1 MWQIT
6 RSANK
11 NYSHKNDLKL
21 VAGIGKFLLLK
32 NGKRKSMYQ
41 TLIILIPYLTTIQL
55 DHGSLA
61 ND

>member
-21 VAGIGKFLLLK
+21 VAGIGKFLLYEEWKKKIDVPNINNTYPLPYNHTVGPWK
-32 NGKRKSMYQ
+32 SRK
-41 TLIILIPYLTTIQL
+41 
-55 DHGSLA
+55 
-61 ND
+61 